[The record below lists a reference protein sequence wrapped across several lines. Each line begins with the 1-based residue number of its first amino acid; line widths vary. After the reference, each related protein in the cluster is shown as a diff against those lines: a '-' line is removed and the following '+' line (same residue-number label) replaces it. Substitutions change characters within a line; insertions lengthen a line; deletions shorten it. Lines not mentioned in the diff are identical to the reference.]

1 MSHSAPEIRSSEATD
16 ADCHA
21 HNLRNWQ
28 QRYDQLSNGQF
39 FGRIDE
45 LALENAQV
53 FVEHTSQALHQ
64 HCVVWPDA
72 VWLGFAAGAQ
82 ACRIDGLEVTPDQV
96 MVRPGSYDFELIT
109 PAGFDIYGVV
119 VSQAALLRVA
129 EIQGLTLDERAWLQP
144 RKSSRPEPLA
154 ALRGMLPHFL
164 APTPTGASADWQQD
178 LLLTTAI
185 EVLQQQ
191 AMDAGV
197 KSSYARRKAVV
208 DRVQAYLEANSQNP
222 VTITE
227 LCELTHVSRRTLQY
241 SFESILGI
249 NPARYLRTVRL
260 NNVRRVLSRP
270 TMEDTT
276 ISAIAAEWGF
286 WHLGQFAH
294 DYKQLFGENPSM
306 TLARGR
312 EGKSWSL
319 GG

>member
-1 MSHSAPEIRSSEATD
+1 MSISAPELSSSEATD

-21 HNLRNWQ
+21 HNLRKWQ

-119 VSQAALLRVA
+119 VSQTALLRVA

-164 APTPTGASADWQQD
+164 APTQVGASAHLQQE

-191 AMDAGV
+191 AADTGV
-197 KSSYARRKAVV
+197 KSSFARRKAVV
-208 DRVQAYLEANSQNP
+208 DRVQAYLEANSQTP

-260 NNVRRVLSRP
+260 NNVRRVLSRQ
-270 TMEDTT
+270 TTDDTT

-312 EGKSWSL
+312 EG
-319 GG
+319 